1 MRYNIDTKFDDK
13 SLISRTH
20 FSIIV
25 NVVDEEEA
33 EVFHSEILAAL
44 QRVNAIIKYSTLHP
58 IDNDLETGINIL
70 EQHKIYLKNATHF
83 VEIKPYY
90 LENPDQDKS
99 MSENLAERHSER
111 KGSLVSEG
119 YAYSYPVRVV
129 YKDTQEPFDDQ
140 YFLSLEHLI
149 PINKE

>member
-13 SLISRTH
+13 SLIMRIH

-70 EQHKIYLKNATHF
+70 EQHKIYLKNASHF
-83 VEIKPYY
+83 IEIKPYY
-90 LENPDQDKS
+90 LENPNQEKS
-99 MSENLAERHSER
+99 MSENMTEKHSA
-111 KGSLVSEG
+111 GDSSFVSEG

-129 YKDTQEPFDDQ
+129 YRDKQEPFDDQ
-140 YFLSLEHLI
+140 YFLSIEHLI
-149 PINKE
+149 PIN